1 MAPTH
6 LEIKFQ
12 SLGHYRGIEL
22 LSTMLKGKL
31 VFLAWLDKFYSSDNP
46 ATLYEL
52 IDAWWKLR
60 AN

>member
-12 SLGHYRGIEL
+12 SLGHYRGIEI

-31 VFLAWLDKFYSSDNP
+31 VFVAWMDKFYSSDQVNV
-46 ATLYEL
+46 LHQL
-52 IDAWWKLR
+52 IDAWWKVR